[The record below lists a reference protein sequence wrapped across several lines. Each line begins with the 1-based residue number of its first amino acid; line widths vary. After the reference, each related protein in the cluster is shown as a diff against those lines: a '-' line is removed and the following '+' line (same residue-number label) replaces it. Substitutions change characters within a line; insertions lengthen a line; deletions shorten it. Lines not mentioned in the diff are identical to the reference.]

1 MSGKLPRRLA
11 VKELRWRGIVTG
23 AIWALMSGDM
33 SLAAAGCAF
42 YATLAIF
49 PALTTLISLYGL
61 VFDPQSVTPQL
72 HYLQQFMPDT
82 AYSLIAGRIKHLVSG
97 GTTSLGIGLAISLAF
112 TLYSSSSGTKSL
124 IYALNLI
131 HRRDETR
138 GFVRFQATAL
148 GMTLLAI
155 IGAILAIGVL
165 VVLPLLF
172 NLVGLGADSA
182 NLVVLLGFVVLAL
195 FMALALSLLY
205 RFGPS
210 FRLAEG
216 HAVVPGAVVAI
227 ILWMVM
233 SYLFALYVGRFAA
246 YSQTYGPLA
255 TIIGL
260 MMWFYLTAYALLFGA
275 QLNAAV
281 ERARFGAEPL
291 ASAADDSGAPLG

>member
-1 MSGKLPRRLA
+1 MSAKPPRRLG
-11 VKELRWRGIVTG
+11 VTELRWRRVVMG
-23 AIWALMSGDM
+23 AVMALMSGDM

-42 YATLAIF
+42 YATLALF
-49 PALTTLISLYGL
+49 PALTTVISLYGL
-61 VFDPQSVTPQL
+61 VFDPQSVAPQL
-72 HYLQQFMPDT
+72 HYLQQFMPAT
-82 AYSLIAGRIKHLVSG
+82 AYALIAGRIKHLVSAG
-97 GTTSLGIGLAISLAF
+97 NTSLGIGLAVSLAF

-131 HRRDETR
+131 HRREETR

-148 GMTLLAI
+148 GMTLLAMV
-155 IGAILAIGVL
+155 GAILAIGVL

-172 NLVGLGADSA
+172 NLLGLGADSG
-182 NLVVLLGFVVLAL
+182 NLVVLLGFIMLTL

-210 FRLAEG
+210 FRLARG
-216 HAVVPGAVVAI
+216 HAVVPGAMVAI
-227 ILWMVM
+227 MLWMVM

-281 ERARFGAEPL
+281 ERARLVTGVQL
-291 ASAADDSGAPLG
+291 DGTDDSGAPLS

>member
-1 MSGKLPRRLA
+1 MHETRAMK
-11 VKELRWRGIVTG
+11 RWRKIVMEAG
-23 AIWALMSGDM
+23 WALMSGDM

-61 VFDPQSVTPQL
+61 AFNPQSVTPQL
-72 HYLQQFMPDT
+72 QYLHQFMPPD
-82 AYSLIAGRIKHLVSG
+82 AFALIAGRIKHLVSG
-97 GTTSLGIGLAISLAF
+97 GGTNLGIGLALSLAF

-138 GFVRFQATAL
+138 SFIRFQATAL
-148 GMTLLAI
+148 SMTLLAI

-172 NLVGLGADSA
+172 NLLGLGTDSG
-182 NLVVLLGFVVLAL
+182 NLAVLLGFVLLAV
-195 FMALALSLLY
+195 FMAGALSLLY

-210 FRLAEG
+210 FRLIQG
-216 HAVVPGAVVAI
+216 HAIIPGAVVAV
-227 ILWMVM
+227 ILWMVV

-281 ERARFGAEPL
+281 EHARLDPH
-291 ASAADDSGAPLG
+291 ASPGTPHDSPAPLG

>member
-1 MSGKLPRRLA
+1 MSGKPPRRLA

-72 HYLQQFMPDT
+72 HYLQQFMPYT

-97 GTTSLGIGLAISLAF
+97 GSTNLGIGLAISLAF

-165 VVLPLLF
+165 VVLPP
-172 NLVGLGADSA
+172 

-281 ERARFGAEPL
+281 ERARQGAEPL
-291 ASAADDSGAPLG
+291 AGAADDSGAPLG

>member
-1 MSGKLPRRLA
+1 MSGKPPRRLG
-11 VKELRWRGIVTG
+11 VKELRWRRVVTG
-23 AIWALMSGDM
+23 AIMALMSGDM

-42 YATLAIF
+42 YATLALF
-49 PALTTLISLYGL
+49 PALTTVISLYGL
-61 VFDPQSVTPQL
+61 VFDPQSVAPQL
-72 HYLQQFMPDT
+72 HYLQRFMPDT
-82 AYSLIAGRIKHLVSG
+82 AYLLIAGRIKHLVSAG
-97 GTTSLGIGLAISLAF
+97 NTSLGIGLAVSLAF

-131 HRRDETR
+131 HRREETR

-148 GMTLLAI
+148 GMTLLAM

-172 NLVGLGADSA
+172 NLLGLGADSG
-182 NLVVLLGFVVLAL
+182 NLVVLLGFIMLTL

-210 FRLAEG
+210 FRLADG

-233 SYLFALYVGRFAA
+233 SYVFALYVGRFAA

-281 ERARFGAEPL
+281 ERARLVTGVPL
-291 ASAADDSGAPLG
+291 DGTDDSAAPLG

>member
-1 MSGKLPRRLA
+1 MGDPLFHMKQ
-11 VKELRWRGIVTG
+11 WRKIVTE

-61 VFDPQSVTPQL
+61 AFNPQSVTPQL
-72 HYLQQFMPDT
+72 HYLQQFMPPT
-82 AYSLIAGRIKHLVSG
+82 AFALIAGRIKHLVSG
-97 GTTSLGIGLAISLAF
+97 GGTNLDIGLALSLAF
-112 TLYSSSSGTKSL
+112 TLYSSASGTKSL

-131 HRRDETR
+131 HRREETR
-138 GFVRFQATAL
+138 GFLRFQATAL
-148 GMTLLAI
+148 SMTLLAI

-172 NLVGLGADSA
+172 NVLGLGTDSG
-182 NLVVLLGFVVLAL
+182 NLVVLLGFALLAA
-195 FMALALSLLY
+195 FMAGALSLLY

-210 FRLAEG
+210 FRLIQG
-216 HAVVPGAVVAI
+216 HAIIPGAVVAV
-227 ILWMVM
+227 ILWMVV

-281 ERARFGAEPL
+281 EHARLGPL
-291 ASAADDSGAPLG
+291 TAPGTQDDSATPLG

>member
-1 MSGKLPRRLA
+1 
-11 VKELRWRGIVTG
+11 
-23 AIWALMSGDM
+23 MSGDM

-72 HYLQQFMPDT
+72 HYLQQFMPYT

-97 GTTSLGIGLAISLAF
+97 GSTNLGIGLAISLAF

-281 ERARFGAEPL
+281 ERARQGAEPL
-291 ASAADDSGAPLG
+291 AGAADDSGAPLG